1 MKYILLFLLFLSG
14 VTAEAQSVSF
24 SYDAA
29 GNQIMRTWCALCP
42 GKMSGGDAPK
52 DLNDITE
59 EDMEKFHPEDI
70 VSYYPNPVQEQL
82 YLKWSLVDDKRMVE
96 INLYNS
102 NGQLI
107 KSVKNLQNTDH
118 YLFPFQ
124 TLPEGIY
131 TLNLTYT
138 NGKQEPIKIIK
149 TKN

>member
-24 SYDAA
+24 SYDSA
-29 GNQIMRTWCALCP
+29 GNQISRTWCALCP
-42 GKMSGGDAPK
+42 GKMSSGGVSK
-52 DLNDITE
+52 NEEDITE
-59 EDMEKFHPEDI
+59 EDLEKFHPEDI

-149 TKN
+149 NKN